1 MEYRCAPIL
10 LNCYDSVAV
19 KITVTIFRWQKII
32 YIKSNA
38 TRQFL
43 CYEGLEGSIREGL
56 LGISKLDGGNIVK
69 SIFG

>member
-1 MEYRCAPIL
+1 MCSHST

-38 TRQFL
+38 TRQVL
-43 CYEGLEGSIREGL
+43 CYDALESSIREGL
-56 LGISKLDGGNIVK
+56 LGISKVDGGTIVK